1 MLIPIVMP
9 QSGAKE
15 VILSSMM
22 AAAAKATKVDH
33 YFIVFLRKVNYC
45 SSYSNCQSFSHL
57 TLRCTNQLL

>member
-1 MLIPIVMP
+1 MP

-33 YFIVFLRKVNYC
+33 YFIVF
-45 SSYSNCQSFSHL
+45 
-57 TLRCTNQLL
+57 